1 MKIIISIILI
11 FTMTLD
17 IAIGQPLRFEEDEW
31 EDETSVSMEWEA
43 APIDITVGDLEL
55 KVWILH
61 KMVAAPEGGYL
72 VLKPD
77 WIEIR
82 RMLDGLDDEIKRV
95 KSVERLSCDKSLAE
109 KDLFCKNLN
118 TDLIKEIEEQKTI
131 ILSKEEEIKV
141 VKKESLWTK
150 IIAGSTI
157 VGLSVISIYQ
167 ATK

>member
-1 MKIIISIILI
+1 MKILISIVLI
-11 FTMTLD
+11 FAMTLN

-43 APIDITVGDLEL
+43 APANITVGDLEL

-82 RMLDGLDDEIKRV
+82 RMLDGLDEEIKRV
-95 KSVERLSCDKSLAE
+95 KSIERFSCDKSLAE

-118 TDLIKEIEEQKTI
+118 TDLIKQIEDQKKTI
-131 ILSKEEEIKV
+131 VTKEVEIKSI
-141 VKKESLWTK
+141 KKENLWTK